1 MDVHGI
7 MVNAP
12 ILQDVLHIINKN
24 LKIAKE
30 YQISALVMVPIVL
43 ILMFVP
49 LTLMRFLVQALFNNR
64 TVIGIYK
71 NLSA

>member
-7 MVNAP
+7 MVNAH
-12 ILQDVLHIINKN
+12 ILQDVQHIINKN
-24 LKIAKE
+24 LKIAKV
-30 YQISALVMVPIVL
+30 YQIPALVTVLIVL
-43 ILMFVP
+43 ILIPVP

-71 NLSA
+71 NLYV